1 MEGFFVFKAIELKG
15 YVSKIPL
22 EDVLEVIKGL
32 DG

>member
-1 MEGFFVFKAIELKG
+1 MEPSFAFKAIELKV
-15 YVSKIPL
+15 YVSEIPL